1 MTVSSPGDNT
11 PAVSV
16 RNVRKVFR
24 SQGGTVAALDDLSI
38 DVYPGE
44 LVVLLG
50 PSGCGKTTLLRSIA
64 GLETPDAGEISIN
77 SVVVFSS
84 ATRQMVLPEARN
96 VSMVF
101 QSYALWPHFSVFNN
115 VAYPLRARG
124 VPKGQIAGQVEQ
136 ALDTVSCLHL
146 KDRYPHQLS
155 GGQQQ
160 RIALARA
167 IVARQGVILFDEP
180 LSNVDAKVRERL
192 RIELVLL
199 QRKLGFAAVYVTHDQ
214 TEAMIVGDRI
224 AVLDRGRIVQIG
236 TPTQIYNEPAT
247 RYVADFIGTSNF
259 LPGTVGAQ
267 DGDELLVQT
276 SIGLARCPAPA
287 WPCSPGQKVEVF
299 FRPEHC
305 EIAASLTAQVNCWRC
320 SVETKVNMGP
330 NREYI
335 LRAGEHRL
343 LAWTTSSVAAIDEPE
358 LDLHVPAAKVR
369 LLPATE
375 GTLPSAGEAQ

>member
-1 MTVSSPGDNT
+1 MTAPAPGANA

-16 RNVRKVFR
+16 RNVRKIFR
-24 SQGGTVAALDDLSI
+24 SQGSTVAALDDLSI
-38 DVYPGE
+38 DVFPGE

-64 GLETPDAGEISIN
+64 GLEIPDAGEIAIN
-77 SVVVFSS
+77 GNVVFSS
-84 ATRQMVLPEARN
+84 APKRMVLPEARN

-124 VPKGQIAGQVEQ
+124 APRDEVAGQVET
-136 ALDTVSCLHL
+136 ALETVSCLHL

-224 AVLDRGRIVQIG
+224 AVLERGRIVQIG
-236 TPTQIYNEPAT
+236 SPTEIYEQPASH
-247 RYVADFIGTSNF
+247 YVADFIGAANF
-259 LPGTVGAQ
+259 VPGTVKGE
-267 DGDELLVQT
+267 DGETLVVET
-276 SIGLARCPAPA
+276 AIGMARCQRPSWRCVRGDA
-287 WPCSPGQKVEVF
+287 VEIF

-305 EIAASLTAQVNCWRC
+305 HIAASLDGDINRWRC
-320 SVETKVNMGP
+320 SVEAKVNMGP

-335 LRAGEHRL
+335 LHAGGHRL
-343 LAWTTSSVAAIDEPE
+343 LAWTTSSAAAIDAAEV
-358 LDLHVPAAKVR
+358 DLHVPVSNVR
-369 LLPATE
+369 LLPDSDTVQPA
-375 GTLPSAGEAQ
+375 

>member
-1 MTVSSPGDNT
+1 MSAPAPGGNV

-24 SQGGTVAALDDLSI
+24 SQGSTVAALDDLSI
-38 DVYPGE
+38 DVFPGE

-64 GLETPDAGEISIN
+64 GLEIPDSGEITIN
-77 SVVVFSS
+77 QSVVFSS
-84 ATRQMVLPEARN
+84 TPKRMVLPEARN

-101 QSYALWPHFSVFNN
+101 QSYALWPHFSVFDN

-124 VPKGQIAGQVEQ
+124 VPNGEVAGQVEQ
-136 ALDTVSCLHL
+136 ALETVSCLHL

-214 TEAMIVGDRI
+214 TEAMIVGDRV

-236 TPTQIYNEPAT
+236 TPAQIYDEPVT
-247 RYVADFIGTSNF
+247 HYVADFIGAANF
-259 LPGTVGAQ
+259 VPGTVKGPE
-267 DGDELLVQT
+267 GSGLVVET
-276 SIGLARCPAPA
+276 AIGLARCPVPA
-287 WPCSPGQKVEVF
+287 WPCSSGQKVEVF

-305 EIAASLTAQVNCWRC
+305 HIAATLDGDVNRWRC
-320 SVETKVNMGP
+320 SVDAKVNMGP

-335 LRAGEHRL
+335 LHAGGHRL
-343 LAWTTSSVAAIDEPE
+343 LAWTTSSASALDVPE
-358 LDLHVPAAKVR
+358 LDLHVPAAKIR
-369 LLPATE
+369 LLPVSEAE
-375 GTLPSAGEAQ
+375 QPAGSEPS